1 MGYEQREEHWCN
13 PTSNKTLARGMVN
26 NMIVITT
33 NGNEEVY
40 TLPVVALAR
49 VAALREANVE
59 CTMAI
64 RQEPIIVGS

>member
-1 MGYEQREEHWCN
+1 M
-13 PTSNKTLARGMVN
+13 N

-59 CTMAI
+59 CAMAI